1 MKKFMSLAISAILVL
16 SLTSCGD
23 SSNTGTEN
31 TTTTPADSQSTETA
45 NNTDSTESNTTSAPD
60 TSASTKTKITF
71 TFREDGQGEN
81 NPLWK
86 WINDAY
92 ATYPNKDKI
101 ELDVSPITAS
111 EGDYFAKVALALQS
125 KDTAPD
131 LVAEDTFQLPSDA
144 SAGYLTKLD
153 DMLKNYSDWN
163 SGAYYDALKAGVTGP
178 DGGIY
183 GVPYSTD
190 SRGLWY
196 NKEIFKQA
204 GLPEDWQPKNWQEVL
219 DACKTI
225 KEKVPEVVPFWCNS
239 AVATGEATSMQTYE
253 MLLYGTGERLLEG
266 DKWIVDSPNIR
277 KSLEFL
283 QTIYNEG
290 YGPSL
295 SLVLNGQASNTSAR
309 EYLPKGKLAIS
320 LDGFW
325 ITGNYLPEGASP
337 WPEYKDVLG
346 YAAMPTSEG
355 QAPNTITLAGGWA
368 LSIPQNSDA
377 KDESFAFLQY
387 MMSKELYTKAI
398 VNMGN
403 LSTRAD
409 IASDPTYSEKPFMEI
424 STEFLAN
431 ADFRPQNDKYPVV
444 SSHIQAMVEAVVSGT
459 TIDDAVNQY
468 KTDVTNAVGADNVI
482 AK

>member
-1 MKKFMSLAISAILVL
+1 MKKYLSLAILAALTF
-16 SLTSCGD
+16 TSCGSP
-23 SSNTGTEN
+23 SSDATS
-31 TTTTPADSQSTETA
+31 TTTTGAQEGSQTSA
-45 NNTDSTESNTTSAPD
+45 ESSATTTSSPD
-60 TSASTKTKITF
+60 TTATTATGKTKITF

-81 NPLWK
+81 NALWK

-144 SAGYLTKLD
+144 SAGYLTNLD
-153 DMLKNYSDWN
+153 DMLKDYPDWSNGNY
-163 SGAYYDALKAGVTGP
+163 YEALKSGVKGP
-178 DGGIY
+178 DGSIY

-204 GLPEDWQPKNWQEVL
+204 GLPEDWQPKSWQEVL

-225 KEKVPEVVPFWCNS
+225 KEKVPDVVPFWCNS
-239 AVATGEATSMQTYE
+239 GVATGEATSMQTYE
-253 MLLYGTGERLLEG
+253 MLLYGTGERLLDG
-266 DKWIVDSPNIR
+266 DKWIVDSPNIK

-283 QTIYNEG
+283 NTIYTEG

-325 ITGNYLPEGASP
+325 ITGNYLEEGASP

-368 LSIPQNSDA
+368 LSIPANSDA
-377 KDESFAFLQY
+377 KPEAFDFLLH
-387 MMSKELYTKAI
+387 MMNKDNYKKAI
-398 VNMGN
+398 INMGN

-409 IASDPTYSEKPFMEI
+409 IASDPEYAEKPFMTI
-424 STEFLAN
+424 ATEFLAN

-444 SSHIQAMVEAVVSGT
+444 SSHIQAMVESVVSGT
-459 TIDDAVNQY
+459 SVDDAVAQY
-468 KTDVTNAVGADNVI
+468 KTDVSNAVGADNVVS
-482 AK
+482 K